1 MLLFNTSIIVEEI
14 IYSYLCEKLPFS
26 NDLNPDDKFLGAAI
40 FWDWKND
47 FISKPLYSV
56 HHYWGFNICWIYEF
70 MKIALP
76 LANEILF
83 FFIYFFI
90 QVVYVVPQAQCYID
104 CVTGYAVL

>member
-47 FISKPLYSV
+47 FISKLLYSV
-56 HHYWGFNICWIYEF
+56 HHFGVLIF
-70 MKIALP
+70 A
-76 LANEILF
+76 
-83 FFIYFFI
+83 
-90 QVVYVVPQAQCYID
+90 
-104 CVTGYAVL
+104 GYMNL